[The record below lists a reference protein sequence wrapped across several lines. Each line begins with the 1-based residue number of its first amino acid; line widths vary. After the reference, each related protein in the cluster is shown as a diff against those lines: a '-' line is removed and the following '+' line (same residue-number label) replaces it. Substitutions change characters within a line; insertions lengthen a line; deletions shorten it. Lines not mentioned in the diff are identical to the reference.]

1 MNAVAKDIFPNNAVS
16 VWLISANDL
25 LSGQVVYQASSDLW
39 TRDINDAHQYDERA
53 AASEVLETLE
63 TDQSV
68 VLSPLIV
75 DAHLH
80 TDKTLTL
87 THFRNRF
94 RESGPTHRSY

>member
-25 LSGQVVYQASSDLW
+25 LSGQVVYQ
-39 TRDINDAHQYDERA
+39 
-53 AASEVLETLE
+53 
-63 TDQSV
+63 
-68 VLSPLIV
+68 SPLIV